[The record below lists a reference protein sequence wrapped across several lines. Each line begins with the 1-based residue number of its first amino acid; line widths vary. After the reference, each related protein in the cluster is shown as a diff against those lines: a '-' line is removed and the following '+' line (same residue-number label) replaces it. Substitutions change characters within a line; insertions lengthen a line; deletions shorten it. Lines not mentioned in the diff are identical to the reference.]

1 MAYKMESLWHCLEH
15 LQEMIKL
22 NGKPVLELTRQ
33 YEFGNQ
39 VFDYYSKWD
48 SCANTCKLEL
58 GIKPCDGI
66 PVVELI
72 WQQAM
77 L

>member
-1 MAYKMESLWHCLEH
+1 M
-15 LQEMIKL
+15 
-22 NGKPVLELTRQ
+22 VLLRASSGNDQAKWKTCIGTNK

-39 VFDYYSKWD
+39 AFDYYSKWG